1 MLACRSHPNDEKTEM
16 NDLTGSVFQQLDQ
29 RHIETIAGQLGIDP
43 AQASNAVQQA
53 LPLLLGGLAR
63 NSASPQ
69 GAESL
74 YGALERDHAGVDLGG
89 LLGSIFGGGGGAG
102 SSSGGGL
109 GDVLGAVLGGGGGSS
124 SGNGI
129 GDVLGSVLGG
139 GGSPA
144 GNGAGILGHIF
155 GGRRDQ
161 AAQGLGKTTGL
172 GSAGAA
178 QLMAM
183 LAPLVMA
190 VLGNMTRKQGLDANG
205 LSGVLGQE
213 RNRLQQGGI
222 GGLLSGVL
230 DRDGDGEVG
239 LDEMLQ
245 AGAGL
250 LGALGKR

>member
-1 MLACRSHPNDEKTEM
+1 M

-43 AQASNAVQQA
+43 GQASDAVQQA

-74 YGALERDHAGVDLGG
+74 HGALERDHAGVDLGG
-89 LLGSIFGGGGGAG
+89 LLGSIFGGGENSGGAAPRG
-102 SSSGGGL
+102 GGGL
-109 GDVLGAVLGGGGGSS
+109 GDVLGAVLGGGGSS
-124 SGNGI
+124 TP
-129 GDVLGSVLGG
+129 GD
-139 GGSPA
+139 
-144 GNGAGILGHIF
+144 GAGILGHIF

-161 AAQGLGKTTGL
+161 AEQGLGRTTGL
-172 GSAGAA
+172 GSAGAG

-213 RNRLQQGGI
+213 KNRLQQSGI
-222 GGLLSGVL
+222 GGLLTGVL
-230 DRDGDGEVG
+230 DRDGDGQIG
-239 LDEMLQ
+239 LDEMMQ

>member
-1 MLACRSHPNDEKTEM
+1 M
-16 NDLTGSVFQQLDQ
+16 NDLTGNVFQQLDQ
-29 RHIETIAGQLGIDP
+29 RHIETIANQLGIDP
-43 AQASNAVQQA
+43 AQASDAVQQA

-69 GAESL
+69 GASAL

-89 LLGSIFGGGGGAG
+89 LLGSIFGGGADVGGARG
-102 SSSGGGL
+102 VSSGSGL
-109 GDVLGAVLGGGGGSS
+109 GDVLGAVLGGGGGGSS
-124 SGNGI
+124 
-129 GDVLGSVLGG
+129 
-139 GGSPA
+139 

-155 GGRRDQ
+155 GGRRGQ
-161 AAQGLGKTTGL
+161 AEQGLGQTTGL
-172 GSAGAA
+172 GSAGAG
-178 QLMAM
+178 QLLAM
-183 LAPLVMA
+183 LAPIVMA

-222 GGLLSGVL
+222 GGLLTGVL
-230 DRDGDGEVG
+230 DRDGDGQIG
-239 LDEMLQ
+239 LDEMMQ